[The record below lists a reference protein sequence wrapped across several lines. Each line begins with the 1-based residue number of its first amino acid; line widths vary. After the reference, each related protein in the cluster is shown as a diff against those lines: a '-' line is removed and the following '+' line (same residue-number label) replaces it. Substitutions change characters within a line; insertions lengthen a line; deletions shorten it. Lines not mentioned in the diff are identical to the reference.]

1 MVMARAESTTAGS
14 SAARSS
20 TAGSSAARS
29 SALACA
35 AALLALP
42 AAALVPQRRPAP
54 RRLPLQASAADFSV
68 AEIPHLRERV
78 RYETFDSPIGRAV
91 GSDMSFVPHPDFFVD
106 ERTYVSSQVVTGRP
120 VEVPPTAFH
129 RAGPRSTVCFG
140 PGEARAAIV
149 TCGGVCPGL
158 NTVVRELYLC
168 LSRQYGVDSVL
179 GVQDGYAGFK
189 DLAKSGVRLD
199 DAFVE
204 GIHARGGTVLRSSRG
219 GHETSAIC
227 DALEAA
233 GVNMLFL
240 VGGDGTM
247 KGAPSPRPR
256 RSPPPR

>member
-1 MVMARAESTTAGS
+1 MPR
-14 SAARSS
+14 
-20 TAGSSAARS
+20 
-29 SALACA
+29 ALACCA

-54 RRLPLQASAADFSV
+54 RRSPLPASAADFSV

-78 RYETFDSPIGRAV
+78 AYETFDSPIGRAA

-227 DALEAA
+227 DALEAE

-247 KGAPSPRPR
+247 KGASIPRPR
-256 RSPPPR
+256 CFRALDDDDTPY